1 MASDTE
7 GRMKRLVAFD
17 LDGTLAESKAAI
29 DKEMAE
35 LLARLTEVADVCVI
49 SGGDWPQFEKQVVG
63 KLPRR
68 AVRERLWIM
77 PTSGTK
83 LYRCTDGHW
92 RAIYREDFSTEERR
106 HILEALDH
114 AVEAAGF
121 AGENTWGDQI
131 EDRGSQITFSG
142 LGQEAPLDAKKK
154 WDPDRKKREAMQ
166 KAAQKELP
174 DLSVNIGGSTSID
187 VTRKGV
193 DKAYGI
199 EKLAK
204 ESGIA
209 KAAMIFMGDAV
220 YPGGN
225 DYPVPDKAG
234 VDTIAVGSIDETKRA
249 IEAIVYCLG

>member
-1 MASDTE
+1 
-7 GRMKRLVAFD
+7 L
-17 LDGTLAESKAAI
+17 
-29 DKEMAE
+29 
-35 LLARLTEVADVCVI
+35 
-49 SGGDWPQFEKQVVG
+49 
-63 KLPRR
+63 
-68 AVRERLWIM
+68 RERLWIM
-77 PTSGTK
+77 PASGTK

-92 RAIYREDFSTEERR
+92 RAIYKEDFSDEERR
-106 HILEALDH
+106 HILDALDH

-121 AGENTWGDQI
+121 AGEKTWGEQI

-142 LGQEAPLDAKKK
+142 LGQEAPLDAKKA
-154 WDPDRKKREAMQ
+154 WDPDRRKREAMQ

-199 EKLAK
+199 EKLVK

-209 KAAMIFMGDAV
+209 KADMIFMGDAV

-234 VDTIAVGSIDETKRA
+234 VDTLAVGSIAETKRA
-249 IEAIVYCLG
+249 NEAINYSLR